1 MAQSLAIILVHVIFS
16 TKNRKPFIRKQ
27 IAKDF
32 YSYIAGIAASYDSE
46 VHEIG
51 GVENHIHLLIS
62 LPRTITLSK
71 LIEETKKG
79 SSRWIKTQ
87 GGDYTG
93 FSWQNGYGA
102 FSIGKSTLETV
113 RAYIQNQ
120 EEHHKKISFE
130 DEFRLFLKK
139 YGVTFNEQYVWD

>member
-1 MAQSLAIILVHVIFS
+1 MKHLLFVFVLSVILFSCKKEIALDREIISPKFNFKVQLKDSMATSEFQQLDVEHTFI
-16 TKNRKPFIRKQ
+16 TKYEKNDLTIARIPFINKGL
-27 IAKDF
+27 ANDF
-32 YSYIAGIAASYDSE
+32 
-46 VHEIG
+46 V
-51 GVENHIHLLIS
+51 LL
-62 LPRTITLSK
+62 K
-71 LIEETKKG
+71 LEK
-79 SSRWIKTQ
+79 
-87 GGDYTG
+87 
-93 FSWQNGYGA
+93 NGA